1 LEKPAKNTRLPI
13 LVLGHAPAA
22 LSPFACISLTEK
34 SFPSDP
40 DLYFLLCAREEAELR
55 AALEA
60 LAQASVPADQIIIA
74 RGEGFFSR
82 SVDPFTGILEILP
95 SDSTE
100 ELRQRLIAR
109 LETQRHRKLTQE
121 IESTRNIGLPSEL
134 EAEDWALRLEA
145 AHLTHGF
152 CCAMELSASVHGLA
166 LRSALRGESTGPAS
180 WPPELSDLLPLCA
193 RLALQHW
200 QTPALFREEF
210 RKQAS
215 ALPFRL
221 RTDLRNVVERCLES
235 VWKGFEN
242 AS

>member
-1 LEKPAKNTRLPI
+1 LETPAKNTRLPI

-22 LSPFACISLTEK
+22 LSPFACIPLSEK

-74 RGEGFFSR
+74 CGEGFFSR
-82 SVDPFTGILEILP
+82 TIDPFTGFLEILP

-100 ELRQRLIAR
+100 ELRHRLVAR

-121 IESTRNIGLPSEL
+121 IESARNIGLPSEL
-134 EAEDWALRLEA
+134 KAEDWTLRLET

-152 CCAMELSASVHGLA
+152 CCSLELPASMHGLA
-166 LRSALRGESTGPAS
+166 LRSALLGEKTVADC
-180 WPPELSDLLPLCA
+180 WPTELAELLPLCA

-210 RKQAS
+210 RKQAA

-221 RTDLRNVVERCLES
+221 RTDLRNVVERCLEGI
-235 VWKGFEN
+235 WKGLEN

>member
-1 LEKPAKNTRLPI
+1 MEKPAKNTRLPI

-22 LSPFACISLTEK
+22 LSPFACIPLSET

-40 DLYFLLCAREEAELR
+40 DLYFLLCAREETELR

-74 RGEGFFSR
+74 GGEGFFSR
-82 SVDPFTGILEILP
+82 TVEPFTGLLEILA

-100 ELRQRLIAR
+100 ELRHRLVAR

-121 IESTRNIGLPSEL
+121 IETARNAGLPSGL
-134 EAEDWALRLEA
+134 KAEDWTLRLEI

-152 CCAMELSASVHGLA
+152 CCALELPASVHGLA
-166 LRSALRGESTGPAS
+166 IRSALRGENTDPAC
-180 WPPELSDLLPLCA
+180 WPTELAELLPLCA

-200 QTPALFREEF
+200 QTPTLFREEF
-210 RKQAS
+210 RKQAGS
-215 ALPFRL
+215 LPFRL

-235 VWKGFEN
+235 IWKGFEN